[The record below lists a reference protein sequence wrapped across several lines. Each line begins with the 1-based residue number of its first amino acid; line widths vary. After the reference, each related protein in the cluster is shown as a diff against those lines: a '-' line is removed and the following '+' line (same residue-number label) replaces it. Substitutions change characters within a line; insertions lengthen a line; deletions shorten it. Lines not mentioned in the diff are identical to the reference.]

1 MERMQGIMKL
11 AFVIAVGA
19 LACGPGSGVPADT
32 QGDGGAVTQP
42 GAVPMATEASDTV
55 LLRANRLLDTG
66 EWQLALEV
74 YQQLPPS
81 AAVLK
86 GMGIAHMRLWE
97 LQPALRA
104 LQQART
110 LAPRDAEIAGYLAEA
125 LTLNRDLD
133 EAILVYREAIGL
145 AGTDVNLRAS
155 YAVAL
160 AWSGNHSQAIAE
172 YRTALELQ
180 PDHVRS
186 RLGLAE
192 TLGWT
197 RDFAGA
203 LAEYRRALELT
214 TNLRERSRAHAGAA
228 QVLAW
233 QGELPQAL
241 AEYGRALEANP
252 RNTDALYG
260 MAEVHEW
267 RREYSAAKR
276 LYEQILQFDPDHSG
290 AKQKLLQLGW
300 VR

>member
-11 AFVIAVGA
+11 AILIVVGA

-32 QGDGGAVTQP
+32 RDGAVATRP
-42 GAVPMATEASDTV
+42 GAVPPPAEAPADTA
-55 LLRANRLLDTG
+55 LIRANRLLDAG

-110 LAPRDAEIAGYLAEA
+110 LAPRDPEIIGYLGEA
-125 LTLNRDLD
+125 LTLNRDLE
-133 EAILVYREAIGL
+133 EAILVYREAVAL
-145 AGTDVNLRAS
+145 DPANVNLRAS
-155 YAVAL
+155 YALAL
-160 AWSGNHSQAIAE
+160 AWSGEHQQAIAE
-172 YRTALELQ
+172 YRAALERQ
-180 PDHVRS
+180 PDHVRA

-192 TLGWT
+192 TLSWT
-197 RDFAGA
+197 RDFPGA
-203 LAEYRRALELT
+203 LAEYRRVLEVT

-233 QGELPQAL
+233 QGELPRAQ
-241 AEYGRALEANP
+241 AEYGRAVEANP
-252 RNTDALYG
+252 RNTDALFG
-260 MAEVHEW
+260 LAEVHEW
-267 RREYSAAKR
+267 RREYPAAKR
-276 LYEQILQFDPDHSG
+276 LYEQILQLDPDHSG

>member
-1 MERMQGIMKL
+1 MRL
-11 AFVIAVGA
+11 AILFIVGA
-19 LACGPGSGVPADT
+19 MACGPGSGAPADT
-32 QGDGGAVTQP
+32 QGDGAVGAQP
-42 GAVPMATEASDTV
+42 GAAPSASEAPDTV
-55 LLRANRLLDTG
+55 LSRANRLLDAG

-110 LAPRDAEIAGYLAEA
+110 LAPRDPEIVGYLGEA
-125 LTLNRDLD
+125 LTLNRDLE
-133 EAILVYREAIGL
+133 EAILVYREAVGL
-145 AGTDVNLRAS
+145 DSTNVNLRAS
-155 YAVAL
+155 FALAL
-160 AWSGNHSQAIAE
+160 AWSGDHRQAIAE
-172 YRTALELQ
+172 YRAALQLQ

-192 TLGWT
+192 TLAWT

-203 LAEYRRALELT
+203 LGEYRRTLELT

-233 QGELPQAL
+233 QGELSEAQ
-241 AEYGRALEANP
+241 AEYGRAIEANP
-252 RNTDALYG
+252 RNTDALFG

-267 RREYSAAKR
+267 RREYPAAKR
-276 LYEQILQFDPDHSG
+276 LYEQILQLDPDHSG

-300 VR
+300 VP